1 MTLQRDPLV
10 IDDFRDMNFW
20 LSNFRRKALTVD
32 GIMYPSAEHAF
43 HAQKTHDLAL
53 RQKIADASTPM
64 AAKRLGRNLVLRS
77 DWETVKREVMAN
89 VIAAKFDDVFLRLF
103 LDQTNDALLIE
114 GNRHCDNVWGS
125 CVCPKHK
132 AWAGKNWLGKT
143 LMAERAR
150 RRGDEN
156 VFTRVAVTGHRPQ
169 FMTDDQTVWA
179 YDELARLATKLRDNF
194 GTTTGIS
201 GMAIG
206 ADAMWA
212 ETSIQTGLDLWA
224 YIPFEDQP
232 AKFSPSELQNWERHR
247 ATAVREL
254 CLGTEY
260 DVRLFH
266 SRNDF
271 MIRDAD
277 LMICVYDPSKTT
289 GGTASTIKKIQ
300 AQGTAHILMDI
311 VGRKTKIVHARH

>member
-1 MTLQRDPLV
+1 MNIQV
-10 IDDFRDMNFW
+10 IDNFRGEYLW
-20 LSNFRRKALTVD
+20 LSNFYMNPFDMD
-32 GIMYPSAEHAF
+32 GIMYPSGEHAF
-43 HAQKTHDLAL
+43 HAYKTHDLSF
-53 RQKIADASTPM
+53 RQKIAAAPSPG
-64 AAKRLGRNLVLRS
+64 AAKGMGRRVQLRP

-114 GNRHCDNVWGS
+114 GNKHCDNVWGS

-132 AWAGKNWLGKT
+132 SWAGKNWLGKT

-169 FMTDDQTVWA
+169 FMTTDQTVWA

-232 AKFSPSELQNWERHR
+232 AKFSPSELQDWERHR

-266 SRNDF
+266 SRNDL

-277 LMICVYDPSKTT
+277 LMICVYDPAKTT

-311 VGRKTKIVHARH
+311 VGRKTKIVHAA